1 MLLPFQGARWL
12 GYYKPRVSAHVVR
25 LALGYVLLAFQAVI
39 PQRSLPPPE
48 SLEPNTLCIIPNGR
62 TSGASASCEICVICV
77 KILFCV
83 RQNHQRDKIH
93 KIPRELTKNSP
104 AREWGR
110 GVV

>member
-48 SLEPNTLCIIPNGR
+48 SLEPNTLCIVPNVSTG
-62 TSGASASCEICVICV
+62 GASV
-77 KILFCV
+77 L
-83 RQNHQRDKIH
+83 
-93 KIPRELTKNSP
+93 
-104 AREWGR
+104 
-110 GVV
+110 